1 MKQIFTLVLAT
12 ALSFTSAFAQTS
24 QSFETLTVITGTS
37 PLTNNCWTLTNIDF
51 QAASSNSIGAT
62 KNLRTTDAT
71 ATLRTPYVNL
81 VEGNTISFDYKLTAG
96 LNGGA
101 TRTITV
107 SLLSSTGVL
116 TSLGSP
122 ITVNSSTSTTTTFN
136 FSAVAPVTDVRKVV
150 LSFSG
155 SNNSSIYFYI
165 DNLYFG
171 GELNY
176 NSPYNCNSGSQS
188 PLPVH
193 LKSFQGLVNNDKAQL
208 QWKVAD
214 NEAGNLF
221 EIQKSSDAK
230 EFKTIALVGT
240 TQKTG
245 DETYTYNDDLQT
257 SAYYRL
263 KLINKGSAAI
273 YSDVLFIKKQGT
285 AANAISLLQNPVKN
299 TLKFT
304 FTSDINSQTEIS
316 VYNLLGVKV
325 YQSSFAAS
333 KGANTIAKTLDGQI
347 KGGTYVLEIKN
358 ATNRS
363 IAKFLKD

>member
-12 ALSFTSAFAQTS
+12 ALSLTSAFGQTNV
-24 QSFETLTVITGTS
+24 SFETTSNFDSLSNKCWQFSNLGLSSTSVVNGAKSVYTNSPVKAAAYIT
-37 PLTNNCWTLTNIDF
+37 
-51 QAASSNSIGAT
+51 
-62 KNLRTTDAT
+62 
-71 ATLRTPYVNL
+71 TPYVNL
-81 VEGNTISFDYKLTAG
+81 TTATTISFSYKLVGNMTGKRYIRVSLININNQATLLESITIDRNTTNTVTAISYNSPVSG
-96 LNGGA
+96 IQKFQIEITSGSEGA
-101 TRTITV
+101 T
-107 SLLSSTGVL
+107 
-116 TSLGSP
+116 
-122 ITVNSSTSTTTTFN
+122 
-136 FSAVAPVTDVRKVV
+136 DV
-150 LSFSG
+150 
-155 SNNSSIYFYI
+155 YI
-165 DNLYFG
+165 DDIAISSEF
-171 GELNY
+171 NY
-176 NSPYNCNSGSQS
+176 NSLYNCNSASQS

-208 QWKVAD
+208 QWTVAD

-240 TQKTG
+240 TQKAG
-245 DETYTYNDDLQT
+245 DEVYSYNDDFQT

-285 AANAISLLQNPVKN
+285 VANAISLLQNPVKN